1 MTQETPR
8 TDNCIVSER
17 LAMDYL
23 AQIARCAGARPVLRL
38 AGACLLTLFFA
49 MASQAHSTD
58 RPAADLAEVDLQL
71 ILAVD
76 VSPSMSKVEQRVQRD
91 GYVSAFRHA
100 DIARAIK
107 SGERRRIAVLYL
119 EWAGPRQQTVIMPW
133 TIVESIDDA
142 LTLADRLAAL
152 PLTEGCGTSISG
164 ALSAANDLFATSG
177 LRSPRRVVDVSGDGP
192 NNAGALLDPIR
203 QVLLAEGVTIN
214 GLPIALP
221 RIGGVDG
228 FAMYDRSN
236 LQSYFERCVIGGP
249 DAFAIGVTEA
259 AMFAT
264 AVRRKLVREIAMNM
278 GQVIHAAYTAR
289 SDRTVDCNAIGQL
302 PGR

>member
-1 MTQETPR
+1 
-8 TDNCIVSER
+8 
-17 LAMDYL
+17 MDYL
-23 AQIARCAGARPVLRL
+23 VRIARSAGARPVPRL
-38 AGACLLTLFFA
+38 TGLCLLSLFFA
-49 MASQAHSTD
+49 MASQAYSTD
-58 RPAADLAEVDLQL
+58 RRAEDLTEVDLQL

-91 GYVSAFRHA
+91 GYVDAFRHT

-107 SGERRRIAVLYL
+107 SGERGRIAVLYL
-119 EWAGPRQQTVIMPW
+119 EWAGPRQQTVIVPW
-133 TIVESIDDA
+133 TIVESLDDV

-152 PLTEGCGTSISG
+152 PLTEGRGTSISG
-164 ALSAANDLFATSG
+164 ALSAANDQFAKSG
-177 LRSPRRVVDVSGDGP
+177 LRSPRRVIDVSGDGP

-214 GLPIALP
+214 GLPIAMP
-221 RIGGVDG
+221 RIGGADG

-236 LQSYFERCVIGGP
+236 LQYYFERCVIGGP
-249 DAFAIGVTEA
+249 DAFTIGVTEA

-264 AVRRKLVREIAMNM
+264 AVRRKLVREISMNM
-278 GQVIHAAYTAR
+278 GQVIHASYTVR
-289 SDRTVDCNAIGQL
+289 SDRTVDCNGIAQV

>member
-1 MTQETPR
+1 
-8 TDNCIVSER
+8 
-17 LAMDYL
+17 MDYL
-23 AQIARCAGARPVLRL
+23 VQIARCAGARPVLRL
-38 AGACLLTLFFA
+38 TGVCLLTLFFA

-58 RPAADLAEVDLQL
+58 RPADDLAEVDLQL

-91 GYVSAFRHA
+91 GYVGAFRHA

-107 SGERRRIAVLYL
+107 SGERGRIAVLYL

-133 TIVESIDDA
+133 TIVESLDDA

-152 PLTEGCGTSISG
+152 PLTEGRGTSISG
-164 ALSAANDLFATSG
+164 ALSAANDLFAKSG
-177 LRSPRRVVDVSGDGP
+177 LRSPRRVIDVSGDGP

-221 RIGGVDG
+221 RIGGADG

-264 AVRRKLVREIAMNM
+264 AVRRKLVREISMNM
-278 GQVIHAAYTAR
+278 GQVIYTDYTAR
-289 SDRTVDCNAIGQL
+289 LDRTVDCNVIAQL

>member
-1 MTQETPR
+1 
-8 TDNCIVSER
+8 
-17 LAMDYL
+17 MDDEV
-23 AQIARCAGARPVLRL
+23 QIARSMGARPVLRL
-38 AGACLLTLFFA
+38 TGVCLMSLFLA
-49 MASQAHSTD
+49 MAPQAHSTD
-58 RPAADLAEVDLQL
+58 RSQDGLVDVDLQL

-91 GYVSAFRHA
+91 GYVDAFRHA
-100 DIARAIK
+100 DIAGAVK
-107 SGERRRIAVLYL
+107 SGERGRIAVLYL
-119 EWAGPRQQTVIMPW
+119 EWAGPNQQTVIVPW
-133 TIVESIDDA
+133 TIVQSREDA

-152 PLTEGCGTSISG
+152 SLTEGRGTSISG
-164 ALSAANDLFATSG
+164 ALSAANDLFANSG
-177 LRSPRRVVDVSGDGP
+177 LRSPRRVVDISGDGP

-221 RIGGVDG
+221 RIGGADG
-228 FAMYDRSN
+228 FARYGRSN

-249 DAFAIGVTEA
+249 DAFAIGVTEP

-264 AVRRKLVREIAMNM
+264 AVRRKLVREIAMNTDL
-278 GQVIHAAYTAR
+278 VIYATYTAR
-289 SDRTVDCNAIGQL
+289 SDSTTDCNLVGQL

>member
-1 MTQETPR
+1 
-8 TDNCIVSER
+8 
-17 LAMDYL
+17 MDYL
-23 AQIARCAGARPVLRL
+23 VRIARSAGARPVPRL
-38 AGACLLTLFFA
+38 TGLCLLSLFFA

-58 RPAADLAEVDLQL
+58 RRADDLTEVDLQL

-91 GYVSAFRHA
+91 GYVDAFRHT

-107 SGERRRIAVLYL
+107 SGERGRIAVLYL
-119 EWAGPRQQTVIMPW
+119 EWAGPRQQTVIVPW
-133 TIVESIDDA
+133 TIVESLDDV

-152 PLTEGCGTSISG
+152 PLTEGRGTSISG
-164 ALSAANDLFATSG
+164 ALSAANDQFAKSG
-177 LRSPRRVVDVSGDGP
+177 LRSPRRVIDVSGDGP

-203 QVLLAEGVTIN
+203 QVLLAEGVTTN
-214 GLPIALP
+214 GLPIAMP
-221 RIGGVDG
+221 RIGEADG

-249 DAFAIGVTEA
+249 DAFTIGVTEA

-264 AVRRKLVREIAMNM
+264 AVRRKLVREISMNM
-278 GQVIHAAYTAR
+278 GQVIHASYTVR
-289 SDRTVDCNAIGQL
+289 SDRTVDCNGIAQV

>member
-1 MTQETPR
+1 
-8 TDNCIVSER
+8 
-17 LAMDYL
+17 MDYL
-23 AQIARCAGARPVLRL
+23 VQIARCAGARPVLRL
-38 AGACLLTLFFA
+38 TGVCLLTLFFA

-58 RPAADLAEVDLQL
+58 RPADDLAEVDLQL

-76 VSPSMSKVEQRVQRD
+76 VSPSMSRVEQRVQRD
-91 GYVSAFRHA
+91 GYVGAFRHA

-107 SGERRRIAVLYL
+107 SGERGRIAVLYL
-119 EWAGPRQQTVIMPW
+119 EWAGPSQQTVIMPW
-133 TIVESIDDA
+133 TIVESLDDA
-142 LTLADRLAAL
+142 LTLADKLAAL
-152 PLTEGCGTSISG
+152 SLTEGRGTSISG
-164 ALSAANDLFATSG
+164 ALSAANDLFAKSG
-177 LRSPRRVVDVSGDGP
+177 LRSPRRVIDVSGDGP

-221 RIGGVDG
+221 RIGGADG

-259 AMFAT
+259 GMFAT
-264 AVRRKLVREIAMNM
+264 AVRRKLVREISMNM
-278 GQVIHAAYTAR
+278 GQVIHAAYTMR
-289 SDRTVDCNAIGQL
+289 SDRTVDCNVIGQL

>member
-1 MTQETPR
+1 
-8 TDNCIVSER
+8 
-17 LAMDYL
+17 MDYL
-23 AQIARCAGARPVLRL
+23 VRIARSAGARPVPRL
-38 AGACLLTLFFA
+38 TSLCLLSLFFA

-58 RPAADLAEVDLQL
+58 RRADDLTEVDLQL

-91 GYVSAFRHA
+91 GYVDAFRHA

-107 SGERRRIAVLYL
+107 SGERGRIAVLYL

-133 TIVESIDDA
+133 TIVESLDDT

-152 PLTEGCGTSISG
+152 PLTEGRGTSISG
-164 ALSAANDLFATSG
+164 ALSAANDQFAKSG

-203 QVLLAEGVTIN
+203 QVLFAEGVTIN
-214 GLPIALP
+214 GLPIAMP
-221 RIGGVDG
+221 RIGGADG

-249 DAFAIGVTEA
+249 DAFTIGVTET
-259 AMFAT
+259 AMFAI
-264 AVRRKLVREIAMNM
+264 AVRRKLVREISMNM
-278 GQVIHAAYTAR
+278 GQVIHASYTVR
-289 SDRTVDCNAIGQL
+289 SDRTVDCNGIAQV

>member
-1 MTQETPR
+1 
-8 TDNCIVSER
+8 
-17 LAMDYL
+17 MDYL
-23 AQIARCAGARPVLRL
+23 VQIARCAGARPVLRL
-38 AGACLLTLFFA
+38 TGVCLLTLFFA

-58 RPAADLAEVDLQL
+58 PPADALAEVDLQL

-76 VSPSMSKVEQRVQRD
+76 VSPSMSNVEQRVQRD
-91 GYVSAFRHA
+91 GYVDAFRHA

-107 SGERRRIAVLYL
+107 SGERGRIAVLYL
-119 EWAGPRQQTVIMPW
+119 EWAGPSQQTVIVPW
-133 TIVESIDDA
+133 TIVESLDDA

-152 PLTEGCGTSISG
+152 SLTGGRGTSISG
-164 ALSAANDLFATSG
+164 ALSAANDLFAKSG
-177 LRSPRRVVDVSGDGP
+177 LRSPRRVIDVSGDGP

-221 RIGGVDG
+221 RIGGTDG
-228 FAMYDRSN
+228 FAMYDPSN

-259 AMFAT
+259 AMFAS
-264 AVRRKLVREIAMNM
+264 AVRRKLVREISMNM
-278 GQVIHAAYTAR
+278 GQVIYAAYTAR
-289 SDRTVDCNAIGQL
+289 SDRTVDCNVIGQL